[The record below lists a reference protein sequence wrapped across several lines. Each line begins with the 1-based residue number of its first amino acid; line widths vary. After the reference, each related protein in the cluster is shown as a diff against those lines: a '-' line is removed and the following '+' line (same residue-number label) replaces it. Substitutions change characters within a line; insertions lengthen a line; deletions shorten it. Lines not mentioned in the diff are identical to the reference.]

1 MLQFIAQAH
10 ARQAPISFV
19 QYWGKGLRST
29 LAAPEFTCLD
39 YLDSMMSRIVDIY
52 EPGIDF
58 TLVFTDTHAALNGH
72 SQASI
77 NSYFHDLVLATR
89 RHRFKTCLLSSLVN
103 TAGLRPDEMPEQR
116 VPPADLLA
124 ELRVSAAKWFKGE
137 GSPDDGAIRY
147 FQANMLERKVM
158 ERAFPRSIFITFNGS
173 QFRSL
178 FPDGLPIFYM
188 FSLHH
193 GVSDKP
199 WFLPPDYT
207 GPKPRLNEQSS
218 APFRPVSEFAGR
230 ASIMTNYNVLAAGD
244 TALIVDFGNQVDLN
258 VSAKVLALAGR
269 LDALKIDGVIET
281 VPTIRSLSIY
291 YEPLTVSA
299 IGLERQVADILEH
312 LEEIPATGRTCD
324 IPVCYDR
331 ELAPDLEQVASQC
344 NLKPAQVVE
353 IHSSR
358 TYHVYMLGFLPGLAY
373 LGDLPP
379 ELALPRRTTPRPKIP
394 AGSLGIGGKLTCVY
408 PMATPCGWHLIGR
421 SPVALWD
428 ATLTRGALLRAGDKV
443 RFKPVS
449 LREYRRACS
458 DGIVAVPQADTS
470 H

>member
-1 MLQFIAQAH
+1 MQYDTRASIWAAGEFHYPDQRSCISSQTQRQPASPTRRASAWTRAVTPEQILKSFSTRAFKREKPGDPELMLQFIAQAH

-89 RHRFKTCLLSSLVN
+89 RHRFKTSLLSSLVN

-207 GPKPRLNEQSS
+207 GPKPRLNAQSS
-218 APFRPVSEFAGR
+218 APFRPVSESRDGP
-230 ASIMTNYNVLAAGD
+230 AS
-244 TALIVDFGNQVDLN
+244 
-258 VSAKVLALAGR
+258 
-269 LDALKIDGVIET
+269 
-281 VPTIRSLSIY
+281 
-291 YEPLTVSA
+291 
-299 IGLERQVADILEH
+299 
-312 LEEIPATGRTCD
+312 
-324 IPVCYDR
+324 
-331 ELAPDLEQVASQC
+331 
-344 NLKPAQVVE
+344 
-353 IHSSR
+353 
-358 TYHVYMLGFLPGLAY
+358 
-373 LGDLPP
+373 
-379 ELALPRRTTPRPKIP
+379 
-394 AGSLGIGGKLTCVY
+394 
-408 PMATPCGWHLIGR
+408 
-421 SPVALWD
+421 
-428 ATLTRGALLRAGDKV
+428 
-443 RFKPVS
+443 
-449 LREYRRACS
+449 
-458 DGIVAVPQADTS
+458 
-470 H
+470 